1 MANTKRV
8 KMLWPVSG
16 ICDGVP
22 WPEKGDVAD
31 LPAGMAQSAID
42 AELAEE
48 TDEDVTP
55 SKWSDIGYNY
65 ETADAPE
72 AETHQP
78 ARKRAAKK

>member
-1 MANTKRV
+1 MKV
-8 KMLWPVSG
+8 KMHWPVSG
-16 ICDGVP
+16 NCDGTP
-22 WPEKGDVAD
+22 WPEKGAVAD
-31 LPAGMAQSAID
+31 LPDGMARSAID
-42 AELAEE
+42 AGLAEE

-55 SKWSDIGYNY
+55 SKWTNDGYNY